1 MFSTLAHALAQTGL
15 VSTSAAKAEG
25 DRITRA
31 EAREAREAR
40 MEAGKRRK
48 AQKVARAVAQDRRQF
63 EAREGLDCDEI
74 VKVSGVWMWRTGR
87 HMGKPVGAKALAK
100 RGVTPRR

>member
-1 MFSTLAHALAQTGL
+1 MFSTLAYALAQTGL
-15 VSTSAAKAEG
+15 VTDSAAKAEG

-48 AQKVARAVAQDRRQF
+48 AQAVRRQTARDRRQF
-63 EAREGLDCDEI
+63 EAREVFDCDEM
-74 VKVSGVWMWRTGR
+74 VLVEGVWTWRTGR
-87 HMGKPVGAKALAK
+87 HTGKPVGAAALAK